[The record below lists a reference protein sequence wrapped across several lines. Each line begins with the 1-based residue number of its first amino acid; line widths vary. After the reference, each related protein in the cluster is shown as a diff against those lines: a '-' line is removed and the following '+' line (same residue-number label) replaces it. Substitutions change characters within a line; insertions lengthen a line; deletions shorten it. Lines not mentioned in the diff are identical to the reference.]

1 MESVLVAHL
10 QYTDGRFFRD
20 NLRSHTKSVNGFW
33 RKLFGVFGVEEFVS
47 LESCL
52 EGTHILRIGKV
63 VVKVVVVDDLVKETE
78 GFSSP
83 VAVHLANI
91 TEDSRISVG
100 RSNNVLDCSHFFTI
114 KIGLYSLYFTT
125 FNLYY

>member
-10 QYTDGRFFRD
+10 QYTDWRLLRD
-20 NLRSHTKSVNGFW
+20 NLRSHAKSVNGFG
-33 RKLFGVFGVEEFVS
+33 RKLFGVFGVEKFVS
-47 LESCL
+47 LEPSL
-52 EGTHILRIGKV
+52 ECTHVLCVWKV

-83 VAVHLANI
+83 VAVHLSNI

-114 KIGLYSLYFTT
+114 KIGLSSLYFTT